1 MEKILNDFSFG
12 LFIWQILIIILLL
25 IIIYSIIKLYR
36 KLIKYLDRK

>member
-12 LFIWQILIIILLL
+12 LFIWQILVIILLV
-25 IIIYSIIKLYR
+25 IIVYSIIKLYR